1 MCGILGIV
9 SDNKVTTNNFKNALN
24 KLIHRG
30 PDDEGYL
37 LFNGNEILQ
46 CSGSDTVEPLKQQ
59 FTPIDEV
66 PDFKPF
72 LFLGHRRLSIIDLS
86 PMGHQPME
94 YNNGN
99 LWIVYNGEIYNYIEL
114 KTELEKEGYMFKTRS
129 DTEVILASYL
139 KYGYECLN
147 KFNGMWAFCIWDKK
161 KNILFC
167 ARDRFGVKPFYYFF
181 DGENFA
187 FGSEIKALIALPF
200 VNTAPNSESIIP
212 YLYFGIHDFGEQAF
226 FQGIKQLLPGH
237 FLIFDINTKS
247 LETKRYYEIRFNS
260 ELGTYD
266 ERKAKSYS
274 EEFLNLFK
282 DAVKLRLRSDVPVG
296 TCLSGG
302 LDSSSIVCMMS
313 HLLKTEPEYQRVTG
327 NRIRSFTADF
337 HNFHL
342 SEKKYVDE
350 ILSHYDNIEGYFVY
364 PDADMVKKDL
374 HDLIY
379 YQEEPFGSLSIYA
392 QYCVMRLAKNNG
404 VKVLLDGQGG
414 DELLAGYIDKHILIF
429 LANLLS
435 KKRILNLFKEKHF
448 LNFHYL
454 IKTMFLFLPKIIQYN
469 YLISANAHY
478 FRPPTKNIKE
488 ILLDY
493 ISKEY
498 SKSSLNENLMYE
510 IKIRLP
516 RLLKYEDHNSMAFG
530 IETRLPFLDYR
541 VVEFL
546 MNLPIVYKIHNGYSK
561 WLLRMSMENVLPKKI
576 RMRKDK
582 IGFAIPQKELLG
594 NLFEFWEKELLKDEA
609 VLNFLKQYVYINKIK
624 NNYEN
629 LVKQEKQATR
639 KGILWRIVYLGF
651 WWDFLNKVLI

>member
-1 MCGILGIV
+1 MCGILGAV
-9 SDNKVTTNNFKNALN
+9 SNNKVTTNNFKNALN

-37 LFNGNEILQ
+37 LFNRDEILQ
-46 CSGSDTVEPLKQQ
+46 CSGPDTVEPLKQQ
-59 FTPIDEV
+59 IPSIDEV
-66 PDFKPF
+66 SNFKPF

-114 KTELEKEGYMFKTRS
+114 KTELEKEGFIFKTHS

-139 KYGYECLN
+139 KWGYECLN

-187 FGSEIKALIALPF
+187 FGSEIKALIDLPF

-212 YLYFGIHDFGEQAF
+212 YLYFGLHDFGEQTF

-237 FLIFDINTKS
+237 FLIFDINTKN
-247 LETKRYYEIRFNS
+247 LEIKRYYEIRFNS

-266 ERKAKSYS
+266 EGKAKLYS
-274 EEFLNLFK
+274 EEFFNLFK
-282 DAVKLRLRSDVPVG
+282 DAVRLRLRSDVSVG
-296 TCLSGG
+296 TSLSGG

-313 HLLKTEPEYQRVTG
+313 HLLKTEPEYQKVTG
-327 NRIRSFTADF
+327 KKIKSFTADF

-342 SEKKYVDE
+342 SEKRYVDE

-364 PDADMVKKDL
+364 PDADMLKKDL
-374 HDLIY
+374 YDLIY
-379 YQEEPFGSLSIYA
+379 HQEEPFCSLSIYA

-414 DELLAGYIDKHILIF
+414 DELLAGYIRKHVPIF
-429 LANLLS
+429 WANCIS
-435 KKRILNLFKEKHF
+435 EGKILNFLKEKKL
-448 LNFHYL
+448 LNIRYL
-454 IKTMFLFLPKIIQYN
+454 ISTFFLFLPENIQYKYLKNFVYNRYHVKDDKKIENEISN
-469 YLISANAHY
+469 YLFKGFEN
-478 FRPPTKNIKE
+478 
-488 ILLDY
+488 L
-493 ISKEY
+493 
-498 SKSSLNENLMYE
+498 SLNENLKNE
-510 IKIRLP
+510 IKYRLP
-516 RLLKYEDHNSMAFG
+516 RLLKYEDRNSMTFN

-546 MNLPIVYKIHNGYSK
+546 LNLPAVYKIHNGYSK
-561 WLLRMSMENVLPKKI
+561 WILRESMGNILLEKI
-576 RMRKDK
+576 KIRKDK
-582 IGFAIPQKELLG
+582 IGFEVPQKELLESSH
-594 NLFEFWEKELLKDEA
+594 LWDKEIYKDEF
-609 VLNFLKQYVYINKIK
+609 VLDFLTGYININKITS
-624 NNYEN
+624 NFDN
-629 LVKQEKQATR
+629 LLKKETR
-639 KGILWRIVYLGF
+639 ELFKGILWRTCNLGL
-651 WWDFLNKVLI
+651 WWKQFFKQK